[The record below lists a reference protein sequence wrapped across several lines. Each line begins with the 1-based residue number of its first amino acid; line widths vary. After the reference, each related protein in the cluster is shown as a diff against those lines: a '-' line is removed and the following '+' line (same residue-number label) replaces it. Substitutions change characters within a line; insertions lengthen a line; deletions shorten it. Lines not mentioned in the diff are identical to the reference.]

1 MNATVKP
8 VTSDALQ
15 KARTNLEGWTSKV
28 RESLP
33 GWAQKNQAGIIVG
46 GALLVAGLAA
56 LLFFTGPN
64 NSNLRPLYGR
74 QEIYDV
80 PAVMERL
87 DAERISYQV
96 HAESGQ
102 VLVPVADLAHARMAL
117 ATGGI
122 TPSLPA
128 GMELLSAD
136 GQLGRS
142 QFVERAQYLSGL
154 QGEIEQTIMSL
165 RSVRAARV
173 HIAVPERTAFLR
185 DQVKPT
191 ASVYLDL
198 FPGAVLDQKQVQ
210 GIMSLVAGGF
220 PNLDAGDV
228 VILDQNSNP
237 LNGAEQEGFQE
248 LDKQLEY
255 TRRVEREYVQRIT
268 RLLEPLVGA
277 GNLRVAVN
285 VDMDFS
291 YQEVST
297 EGFAPESAVVR
308 SESFSGVQE
317 PVVAS
322 GVPGVEANQTVED
335 PSDNDGRSVSQI
347 RNYEV
352 DRTVSYRRQDGFNL
366 SKVNVAVVLN
376 SGIDGFSGEE
386 AAVQLTAVRELL
398 LSAAGIESSRGD
410 EIAVQALPFVSEIEL
425 RTPEDLLLGTEGGQG
440 RIVLMLLGLL
450 VLIVVAGSVFFWLRR
465 RSELKQKEEM
475 TREIAMLA
483 GRDGA
488 EISGENG
495 SDVEFRSA
503 DRVRDLSRSNPEQ
516 VAGILER
523 WIKEGDQ

>member
-15 KARTNLEGWTSKV
+15 KARINLEGWTSKV
-28 RESLP
+28 RKNLP
-33 GWAQKNQAGIIVG
+33 DWAQKNQAAIIVG
-46 GALLVAGLAA
+46 GALLVAILAA
-56 LLFFTGPN
+56 LLFFTGTN
-64 NSNLRPLYGR
+64 NGNLRPLYGR

-87 DAERISYQV
+87 DAERIGYQV

-102 VLVPVADLAHARMAL
+102 VLVPVADLAPARMAL
-117 ATGGI
+117 ATAGI
-122 TPSLPA
+122 TPSLPV
-128 GMELLSAD
+128 GMELLSAE

-165 RSVRAARV
+165 RSVRTARV
-173 HIAVPERTAFLR
+173 HIAAPERTAFLR

-198 FPGAVLDQKQVQ
+198 FPGAVLDQKQVL
-210 GIMSLVAGGF
+210 GIMNLVAGSF
-220 PNLDAGDV
+220 PNLEAGNV

-237 LNGAEQEGFQE
+237 LSAADQEGFQE

-255 TRRVEREYVQRIT
+255 TRRVEREYVQRVT

-308 SESFSGVQE
+308 SESFSGVQDSA
-317 PVVAS
+317 VAS
-322 GVPGVEANQTVED
+322 GVPGVAANQSTEE
-335 PSDNDGRSVSQI
+335 PFDNERSVSQI

-376 SGIDGFSGEE
+376 SDVAGFGGE
-386 AAVQLTAVRELL
+386 AADAQLTVVRELL
-398 LSAAGIESSRGD
+398 LNAAGIELSRGD
-410 EIAVQALPFVSEIEL
+410 EVAVQALPFVGGIEL
-425 RTPEDLLLGTEGGQG
+425 RASEDLLLGPEGSQS

-450 VLIVVAGSVFFWLRR
+450 IVVIVVGSVFFWLRR

-488 EISGENG
+488 EIAGASGG
-495 SDVEFRSA
+495 DVEFRSA
-503 DRVRDLSRSNPEQ
+503 DRVRDLARSNPEQ

>member
-8 VTSDALQ
+8 VTSGALD
-15 KARTNLEGWTSKV
+15 KARINLENWISKV
-28 RESLP
+28 RADLP
-33 GWAQKNQAGIIVG
+33 GWIQKNQAPIILG

-56 LLFFTGPN
+56 LLFFTGSN
-64 NSNLRPLYGR
+64 SSNLRPLYGR

-102 VLVPVADLAHARMAL
+102 VLVPVGDIAHARMAL
-117 ATGGI
+117 ATAGI

-128 GMELLSAD
+128 GMELLSAE

-142 QFVERAQYLSGL
+142 QFVERAQYLTGL

-173 HIAVPERTAFLR
+173 HIAAPERTAFLR
-185 DQVKPT
+185 EQVKPT
-191 ASVYLDL
+191 AAVYVDV
-198 FPGAVLDQKQVQ
+198 FPGAVLDQRQVQ
-210 GIMSLVAGGF
+210 GIMNLVAGSF
-220 PNLDAGDV
+220 PNLDARDV
-228 VILDQNSNP
+228 MIMDQNSNP
-237 LNGAEQEGFQE
+237 LNGEDNQGFQE

-255 TRRVEREYVQRIT
+255 SRRIEHEYVQRVT
-268 RLLEPLVGA
+268 RLLEPLVGV

-291 YQEVST
+291 YLEEST

-308 SESFSGVQE
+308 SESFSGAQDSV
-317 PVVAS
+317 PAS
-322 GVPGVEANQTVED
+322 GVPGVEANQAGAVPT
-335 PSDNDGRSVSQI
+335 DNNERSISQI

-352 DRTVSYRRQDGFNL
+352 DRTVSFRRQDGFSL
-366 SKVNVAVVLN
+366 SRVNVAVVLN
-376 SGIDGFSGEE
+376 SEVDGFSGED
-386 AAVQLTAVRELL
+386 AAAQLTAVRQLL
-398 LSAAGIESSRGD
+398 LNAAGIESSRGD
-410 EIAVQALPFVSEIEL
+410 EVAVQAMPFVGGIEL
-425 RTPEDLLLGTEGGQG
+425 LTSEDLLLGTESGRG
-440 RIVLMLLGLL
+440 RIILMLVGLL
-450 VLIVVAGSVFFWLRR
+450 VLAIIVGLVFFWIRR
-465 RSELKQKEEM
+465 RNELKQKEEM

-488 EISGENG
+488 DIAGNNNEI
-495 SDVEFRSA
+495 EFRSA
-503 DRVRDLSRSNPEQ
+503 DRVRDLARSNPEQ

-523 WIKEGDQ
+523 WIKDGDQ

>member
-8 VTSDALQ
+8 VESGALD
-15 KARTNLEGWTSKV
+15 KARGNLENWVNKV
-28 RESLP
+28 RTDFP
-33 GWAQKNQAGIIVG
+33 GWMRKNQAPVIVG

-56 LLFFTGPN
+56 LLFFTGSN

-87 DAERISYQV
+87 DAERINYQV

-102 VLVPVADLAHARMAL
+102 VLVPVGSLAEARMAL
-117 ATGGI
+117 ATAGI

-173 HIAVPERTAFLR
+173 HIAAPERTAFLR

-191 ASVYLDL
+191 AAVYVDL
-198 FPGAVLDQKQVQ
+198 FPGAVLDQRQVQ
-210 GIMSLVAGGF
+210 GIMNLVAGSF
-220 PNLDAGDV
+220 PNLDAGNV
-228 VILDQNSNP
+228 VIMDQNSNP
-237 LNGAEQEGFQE
+237 LNGNENEGFQE
-248 LDKQLEY
+248 LDKKLEY
-255 TRRVEREYVQRIT
+255 TRRVEREYVQRVT

-291 YQEVST
+291 YLEEST
-297 EGFAPESAVVR
+297 EGFAPDSAVVR
-308 SESFSGVQE
+308 SESLSGVQDA
-317 PVVAS
+317 VTAS
-322 GVPGVEANQTVED
+322 GVPGVEANQSVAE
-335 PSDNDGRSVSQI
+335 SVDNNDRSISQI

-352 DRTVSYRRQDGFNL
+352 DRTVSFRRQDGFNL
-366 SKVNVAVVLN
+366 SRVNVAVVLN
-376 SGIDGFSGEE
+376 SDVDGFNGED
-386 AAVQLTAVRELL
+386 AAVQLTAVRQLL
-398 LSAAGIESSRGD
+398 LNAAGIEPSRGD
-410 EIAVQALPFVSEIEL
+410 EVAVQALPFVGGIEL
-425 RTPEDLLLGTEGGQG
+425 LSTEDLLRGADSG
-440 RIVLMLLGLL
+440 RSSLSLMLAGLL
-450 VLIVVAGSVFFWLRR
+450 VLVIVIGSVFFWLRR
-465 RSELKQKEEM
+465 RNELKQKEEM

-488 EISGENG
+488 EITGDG
-495 SDVEFRSA
+495 GDVEFRSA
-503 DRVRDLSRSNPEQ
+503 DRVRDLARSNPEQ